1 MPTKPEDEDDL
12 RAENSRLRAQVA
24 ELTREVERLARW
36 RKLAQATLDASPDMI
51 YVRDPEY
58 RYAVI
63 NTTCARYMGAPGDQ
77 ILGTMDADFFSPA
90 LLDEF
95 RANDREVLSTRQ
107 TIEEEQ
113 VVQQP
118 DGAHTFVN
126 RKFPIFGEGGEGGEV
141 VAIGGITADI
151 TARRRAEASLRES
164 QTLLQAILDNS
175 PNLIVVTDREGRFL
189 LLNREAARAAGRPEK
204 DLLGKTNY
212 DVFPSE
218 EAAAIVARHDGVI
231 ATGETI
237 QCEDTVTVPDGVRT
251 YLNATFP
258 LRDAQGNVYGTCA
271 LVTDITDRKRREE
284 ERERHR
290 EEVIQAQQSAL
301 RELSTPL
308 IPFADEVVIMPLIGS
323 VDAVRAQQAL
333 ETLLEGT
340 ARHRASVAIVDITGV
355 PNVDADVA
363 HALLGAARAVQL
375 LGATTILTGI
385 RPEVARTLATLN
397 MDLSG
402 IVTQGTLQS
411 GVAYAL
417 ARRRERQP
425 AR

>member
-1 MPTKPEDEDDL
+1 
-12 RAENSRLRAQVA
+12 
-24 ELTREVERLARW
+24 
-36 RKLAQATLDASPDMI
+36 
-51 YVRDPEY
+51 
-58 RYAVI
+58 
-63 NTTCARYMGAPGDQ
+63 
-77 ILGTMDADFFSPA
+77 
-90 LLDEF
+90 
-95 RANDREVLSTRQ
+95 
-107 TIEEEQ
+107 
-113 VVQQP
+113 
-118 DGAHTFVN
+118 
-126 RKFPIFGEGGEGGEV
+126 
-141 VAIGGITADI
+141 
-151 TARRRAEASLRES
+151 
-164 QTLLQAILDNS
+164 
-175 PNLIVVTDREGRFL
+175 
-189 LLNREAARAAGRPEK
+189 
-204 DLLGKTNY
+204 
-212 DVFPSE
+212 VFPPE

-355 PNVDADVA
+355 PNVDAEVA
-363 HALLGAARAVQL
+363 HALIRAARAVQL